1 MIDII
6 GYVSAGI
13 VIAVGGVA
21 CAVFTL
27 FIFFTIIKA
36 MLEVWK

>member
-13 VIAVGGVA
+13 VVVVGGVLA
-21 CAVFTL
+21 IFIVA
-27 FIFFTIIKA
+27 FIFLTILKV
-36 MLEVWK
+36 MFGVWK